1 MEVIVRQGLLLA
13 ILLSL
18 GAPLLA
24 QQVVPKIPYQS
35 VPNFIKLPEGMYL
48 GEAAGVAVNSK
59 GDVFVYNRGEKTRLL
74 EFDPN
79 GNYLRTIGNG
89 LYGFVFAHSVKI
101 DRDDNIWCVDEG
113 SSTVMELDPTGNHV
127 KMVLGRRPEPSSH
140 LLPGSPAPP
149 PSDWLFNRPTDVAF
163 DSKGDIF
170 VTDGYVNSRV
180 MKYDNFGDKLKE
192 WGTRGTAPGQFH
204 TPHTVVVDANDRL
217 YVGDRENNRI
227 QVFDTDGNFITQWTN
242 VGAPWALCI
251 TPPPHQVIYS
261 SDSRP
266 GHIYKLDL
274 NGNILGE
281 FGKAG
286 KQPGE
291 FGWVHQMACPSENVL
306 FVGELLNWRV
316 QKLILNPKQ

>member
-1 MEVIVRQGLLLA
+1 VI
-13 ILLSL
+13 
-18 GAPLLA
+18 
-24 QQVVPKIPYQS
+24 
-35 VPNFIKLPEGMYL
+35 
-48 GEAAGVAVNSK
+48 
-59 GDVFVYNRGEKTRLL
+59 
-74 EFDPN
+74 
-79 GNYLRTIGNG
+79 
-89 LYGFVFAHSVKI
+89 
-101 DRDDNIWCVDEG
+101 
-113 SSTVMELDPTGNHV
+113 ELDPTGRRV
-127 KMVLGRRPEPSSH
+127 KMVLGRRPEPASH
-140 LLPGSPAPP
+140 LLPGQPTPPAPG
-149 PSDWLFNRPTDVAF
+149 WEFNRPTDVAF

-180 MKYDNFGDKLKE
+180 VKYDKDGNRLKE

-204 TPHTVVVDANDRL
+204 TPHTIVVDANDRL

-227 QVFDTDGNFITQWTN
+227 QIFDTDGNFITQWTN

-274 NGNILGE
+274 NGKILGE

-291 FGWVHQMACPSENVL
+291 FGWVHQMACPSGNVL
-306 FVGELLNWRV
+306 LVGELLNWRV
-316 QKLILNPKQ
+316 QKLLLPPQK

>member
-1 MEVIVRQGLLLA
+1 VKYGLVVLLL
-13 ILLSL
+13 LL
-18 GAPLLA
+18 GAPVFA
-24 QQVVPKIPYQS
+24 QQQPAPEIAFRS
-35 VPNFIKLPEGMYL
+35 VPNFLKLPQGMYL

-59 GDVFVYNRGEKTRLL
+59 GDIFVYNRGEQTRLL

-79 GNYLRTIGNG
+79 GNYVRTIGNG

-101 DRDDNIWCVDEG
+101 DKNDDIWCVDEG
-113 SSTVMELDPTGNHV
+113 SNMVIEFDPTGRRV
-127 KMVLGRRPEPSSH
+127 KMVLGRRPEQASH
-140 LLPGSPAPP
+140 LLPGQPAPAVP
-149 PSDWLFNRPTDVAF
+149 DWQFNRPTDVAF

-180 MKYDNFGDKLKE
+180 VKYDQYGNRLKV

-204 TPHTVVVDANDRL
+204 TPHTIAVDANNRL

-227 QVFDTDGNFITQWTN
+227 QVFDTDGKFITEWTN

-274 NGNILGE
+274 NGKTLGE
-281 FGKAG
+281 FGKSG
-286 KQPGE
+286 KQLGE

-316 QKLILNPKQ
+316 QKLILNPKN

>member
-1 MEVIVRQGLLLA
+1 MRQGLLLA

>member
-1 MEVIVRQGLLLA
+1 VKYGLVLGLLFF
-13 ILLSL
+13 L
-18 GAPLLA
+18 GLPLLA
-24 QQVVPKIPYQS
+24 QQPVPKITYQS
-35 VPNFIKLPEGMYL
+35 DPNFLKLPQGKYL

-59 GDVFVYNRGEKTRLL
+59 GDIFVYNRGEKTRLL

-79 GNYLRTIGNG
+79 GNYLRTIGDG

-101 DRDDNIWCVDEG
+101 DKDDNIWCVDEG
-113 SSTVMELDPTGNHV
+113 SSTVIEFDPTGRHV
-127 KMVLGRRPEPSSH
+127 KMVLGRRSEPSSH
-140 LLPGSPAPP
+140 LLPGQPAPP
-149 PSDWLFNRPTDVAF
+149 ASDWLFNRPTDVAF

-180 MKYDNFGDKLKE
+180 VKYDKYGNRLKE

-204 TPHTVVVDANDRL
+204 TPHTIAVDANDRV

-227 QVFDTDGNFITQWTN
+227 QIFDTDGKFTAQWTN

-251 TPPPHQVIYS
+251 TPEPHPVIYS

-274 NGNILGE
+274 KGKILGE
-281 FGKAG
+281 FGTAG
-286 KQPGE
+286 KQPAQ
-291 FGWVHQMACPSENVL
+291 FGWVHQIACPSENVL

-316 QKLILNPKQ
+316 QRLILHPTK

>member
-1 MEVIVRQGLLLA
+1 MKYGLVFGLLLLA
-13 ILLSL
+13 TP
-18 GAPLLA
+18 ALA
-24 QQVVPKIPYQS
+24 QRQPAPQIAYRS
-35 VPNFIKLPEGMYL
+35 VPNFLKLPEGMYL

-59 GDVFVYNRGEKTRLL
+59 GDIFVYNRGQKTRLL
-74 EFDPN
+74 EFDSN

-101 DRDDNIWCVDEG
+101 DKHDNIWCVDEG
-113 SSTVMELDPTGNHV
+113 SNMVIEFDPTGRHV
-127 KMVLGRRPEPSSH
+127 KMVLGRRPEPEHH
-140 LLPGSPAPP
+140 LLPGQPP
-149 PSDWLFNRPTDVAF
+149 QVIPDWQFNRPTDVAF

-170 VTDGYVNSRV
+170 VTDGYGNSRV
-180 MKYDNFGDKLKE
+180 VKYDKYGKRLKE

-204 TPHTVVVDANDRL
+204 TPHTIAVDAQDRV

-227 QVFDTDGNFITQWTN
+227 QVFDTNGNFIAQWTN

-274 NGNILGE
+274 NGKILGE

-286 KQPGE
+286 KQLGE

-306 FVGELLNWRV
+306 FVGELLNWRL
-316 QKLILNPKQ
+316 QKLILTPQK

>member
-1 MEVIVRQGLLLA
+1 MKTGLVLGLLLF
-13 ILLSL
+13 LSV
-18 GAPLLA
+18 PLLA
-24 QQVVPKIPYQS
+24 QQPAPEIPYQS
-35 VPNFIKLPEGMYL
+35 DPNFLKLPQGTYL
-48 GEAAGVAVNSK
+48 GEAAGVALNSK
-59 GDVFVYNRGEKTRLL
+59 GDIFVYNRGEKTRLL

-79 GNYLRTIGNG
+79 GNYLRTIGDG

-101 DRDDNIWCVDEG
+101 DKDDNIWCVDEG
-113 SSTVMELDPTGNHV
+113 SSTVIEFDPTGRHV

-140 LLPGSPAPP
+140 QQPGQPEPPA
-149 PSDWLFNRPTDVAF
+149 SDWLFNRPTDVAF
-163 DSKGDIF
+163 DSSGDLF

-180 MKYDNFGDKLKE
+180 VKYDKFGNRLKD

-204 TPHTVVVDANDRL
+204 TPHTIAVDANDRV

-227 QVFDTDGNFITQWTN
+227 QVFDADGDFITQWTN

-251 TPPPHQVIYS
+251 TPGPHQVIYS

-274 NGNILGE
+274 NGKILGE
-281 FGKAG
+281 FGTAG
-286 KQPGE
+286 KQTGQ
-291 FGWVHQMACPSENVL
+291 FGWVHQIACPSENVL

-316 QKLILNPKQ
+316 QKLVLNPTK

>member
-1 MEVIVRQGLLLA
+1 MRQGLIVA

-24 QQVVPKIPYQS
+24 QQAVPKIPYQS
-35 VPNFIKLPEGMYL
+35 VPNLIKLPEGMYL

-89 LYGFVFAHSVKI
+89 LYGFVFAHSVKT
-101 DRDDNIWCVDEG
+101 DKDDNIWCVDEG
-113 SSTVMELDPTGNHV
+113 SSTVIELDPTGNHV

-140 LLPGSPAPP
+140 LLPGSPAPL

-180 MKYDNFGDKLKE
+180 MKYDKYGNKLKE

-204 TPHTVVVDANDRL
+204 TPHTIVVDANDRL

-227 QVFDTDGNFITQWTN
+227 QVFDADGNFITQWTN

-291 FGWVHQMACPSENVL
+291 FGWVHQMTCPSENVL

-316 QKLILNPKQ
+316 QKLILNPK